1 MDKLQIFCDL
11 FDISKRLKCYYK
23 KSFTELDRLT
33 NEEINEYVSNSK
45 RNTAYYI
52 YKLLHELQIKN
63 LKSQIDDI
71 NIQLLNLQLKE
82 LKKESPINNEI
93 SELKKQIIEL
103 HNDNKKL
110 TIQNCQ
116 ISNHKL
122 HNHSIVDAVKT
133 DYETRYKNKIRNL
146 ERDIEYMTNHCS
158 TDLILKY
165 KKLLEDN
172 NIDYYI
178 ESDSDGESSD

>member
-11 FDISKRLKCYYK
+11 FDLNARVKHYYK
-23 KSFTELDRLT
+23 KSFTELHGFTD
-33 NEEINEYVSNSK
+33 EEMNEYVSNSK
-45 RNTAYYI
+45 TKTFYYI
-52 YKLLHELQIKN
+52 YKLVHELQVQK
-63 LKSQIDDI
+63 LQSQIDDV
-71 NIQLLNLQLKE
+71 NIQLLKLQLKE
-82 LKKESPINNEI
+82 TPIDDEI

-103 HNDNKKL
+103 QIDNKKL

-116 ISNHKL
+116 FSNDKL
-122 HNHSIVDAVKT
+122 HNSSIISSVKT
-133 DYETRYKNKIRNL
+133 DYEIRYKNKIRNL
-146 ERDIEYMTNHCS
+146 ERDLEYQTNNSSAH
-158 TDLILKY
+158 LILKY